1 MRVVC
6 YARVSTSHHDQKPE
20 IQIEEMRRFC
30 LMKDWTIQEEL
41 IDHGYSG
48 GTDAR
53 PGLKKLL
60 AMVRNKEVDTIIVL
74 KLDRLFRS
82 LRHLIVTLDEWQE
95 MGITFIAIKDQVDYT
110 TSTGRFF
117 VQLLGCLGEFEKSL
131 LKERTIMGLQ
141 HAKARG
147 VKLGRRK
154 ERNDEAIWALRDKGM
169 SIRQIAR
176 ELGFSTTAVQRGLK
190 ARLLG
195 VTESPPKT
203 R

>member
-1 MRVVC
+1 VRVVC
-6 YARVSTSHHDQKPE
+6 YARVSTTHHDQKPE
-20 IQIEEMRRFC
+20 LQIEEMRRYC
-30 LMKDWTIQEEL
+30 LMKGWHIQEEI

-48 GTDAR
+48 STDAR

-60 AMVRNKEVDTIIVL
+60 GMVKNREVDTIIVL

-82 LRHLIVTLDEWQE
+82 LRHLVITLDEWQDK
-95 MGITFIAIKDQVDYT
+95 GITFIAIKDQVDYT

-131 LKERTIMGLQ
+131 LRERTIMGLE

-154 ERNDEAIWALRDKGM
+154 ERDDEAIWSLRDKGL
-169 SIRQIAR
+169 SIRQIAK
-176 ELGFSTTAVQRGLK
+176 ELQISTTAVQRGLRAK
-190 ARLLG
+190 KTIS
-195 VTESPPKT
+195 VT
-203 R
+203 

>member
-20 IQIEEMRRFC
+20 LQIEEMRRFC
-30 LMKDWTIQEEL
+30 LMKGWEIQEEL

-60 AMVRNKEVDTIIVL
+60 TMVRNREVDTIIVL

-82 LRHLIVTLDEWQE
+82 LRHLVITLDDWKDK
-95 MGITFIAIKDQVDYT
+95 GITFIAIKDQVDYT

-131 LKERTIMGLQ
+131 LRERTIMGLE

-147 VKLGRRK
+147 IKLGRKRQ
-154 ERNDEAIWALRDKGM
+154 RNDETIWQLRREGL
-169 SIRQIAR
+169 SIRKIAKK
-176 ELGFSTTAVQRGLK
+176 LGVSPTAVHDSLK
-190 ARLLG
+190 ERAKLN
-195 VTESPPKT
+195 E
-203 R
+203 